1 MSSHVLRQEG
11 QDTKHAVLVTLGK
24 TRARCSTLPQ
34 PRVFVAVAVV
44 VNYFHLLCSTLTD
57 YVTKLCNCFARV
69 LQLLSVYTASRHLRS
84 SSDTRTLRIPFI
96 KTKSFGQRAF
106 SFTGN
111 GIDCFMD
118 SGTLNLLLHLKSSQ
132 TPSLQIYVLIF
143 FTC

>member
-96 KTKSFGQRAF
+96 KTKSFDQRAF
-106 SFTGN
+106 SFTGPTQWN
-111 GIDCFMD
+111 FLPYGLRH
-118 SGTLNLLLHLKSSQ
+118 SKSSPAFN
-132 TPSLQIYVLIF
+132 TALKTHLFRYAF
-143 FTC
+143 